1 MEKLRAEFSKIYD
14 TYNGKIYR
22 FIYLKVESREVAE
35 DLASEVF
42 LSAWST
48 FAKASASA
56 KATADKSADKEI
68 ENIQAYLYQIAR
80 NAVSDHHSSK
90 KVKTVSVDENTDI
103 PDREDPVEEQ
113 AMISL
118 EIERI
123 KGVIRELNDDYQD
136 LIIWK
141 YLDELTYPEI
151 AQITGKTEDT
161 VRVNVHRAMQALK
174 GKLEEGVTK

>member
-1 MEKLRAEFSKIYD
+1 MEQIRAEFSKIYD

-42 LSAWST
+42 LSAWSA
-48 FAKASASA
+48 FA
-56 KATADKSADKEI
+56 KATADKGNLIK
-68 ENIQAYLYQIAR
+68 NIQAYLYQIAR
-80 NAVSDHHSSK
+80 NTVSDHHGSK
-90 KVKTVSVDENTDI
+90 KVRTVSVEEYADI
-103 PDREDPVEEQ
+103 PDMGDPVEEQ

-123 KGVIRELNDDYQD
+123 KGVLKELNNDYQD

-141 YLDELTYPEI
+141 YLDELSYPEI

-161 VRVNVHRAMQALK
+161 VRVGVHRAIQALK
-174 GKLEEGVTK
+174 GKLEATVTK

>member
-1 MEKLRAEFSKIYD
+1 MEEIRAEFSRIYD

-42 LSAWST
+42 LDAW
-48 FAKASASA
+48 KAFQ
-56 KATADKSADKEI
+56 KGQNPEPKIK
-68 ENIQAYLYQIAR
+68 NVQAYLYQIAR
-80 NAVSDHHSSK
+80 NAVSDHHTSK
-90 KVKTVSVDENTDI
+90 KFKTVSVEGHMDI
-103 PDREDPVEEQ
+103 QDTGDPVEEQ
-113 AMISL
+113 AAISI
-118 EIERI
+118 EIERVRGAL
-123 KGVIRELNDDYQD
+123 KALKDEYQD

-161 VRVNVHRAMQALK
+161 LRVNMHRAMQALK
-174 GKLEEGVTK
+174 GRLEPGVTPEPVLGT

>member
-1 MEKLRAEFSKIYD
+1 MEEIRAEFSKIYD

-42 LSAWST
+42 LSAWESYQ
-48 FAKASASA
+48 
-56 KATADKSADKEI
+56 DKIRNPKSEI
-68 ENIQAYLYQIAR
+68 RNIQAYLYQIAR
-80 NAVSDHHSSK
+80 NAVSDHHGSK
-90 KVKTVSVDENTDI
+90 KVRTVSVDENTDI

-123 KGVIRELNDDYQD
+123 KGVLKELNNDYQD

-141 YLDELTYPEI
+141 YLDELSYPEI

-161 VRVNVHRAMQALK
+161 VRVGVHRAMQALK
-174 GKLEEGVTK
+174 GKLEATVTK

>member
-1 MEKLRAEFSKIYD
+1 MEQIRAEFSKIYD

-42 LSAWST
+42 LSAWET
-48 FAKASASA
+48 FQKGQNPEP
-56 KATADKSADKEI
+56 KIK
-68 ENIQAYLYQIAR
+68 NIQAYLYQIAR
-80 NAVSDHHSSK
+80 NTVSDHHGSK
-90 KVKTVSVDENTDI
+90 KVRTVSVEEYADI
-103 PDREDPVEEQ
+103 PDRGDPIEEQ

-118 EIERI
+118 EIERV
-123 KGVIRELNDDYQD
+123 KGFLKELNNDYQD

-141 YLDELTYPEI
+141 YLDELSYPEI

-174 GKLEEGVTK
+174 GKLEATVTK

>member
-1 MEKLRAEFSKIYD
+1 MEKIRAEFSKIYD

-42 LSAWST
+42 LSVWEAY
-48 FAKASASA
+48 K
-56 KATADKSADKEI
+56 KSQKQI
-68 ENIQAYLYQIAR
+68 QNIQAYLYQIAR
-80 NAVSDHHSSK
+80 NAVSDHHGSK
-90 KVKTVSVDENTDI
+90 RVRTVSVEEHADI
-103 PDREDPVEEQ
+103 PNKEDPVEEQ

-123 KGVIRELNDDYQD
+123 RGVLKELNNDYQD

-141 YLDELTYPEI
+141 YLDELSYPEI

-161 VRVNVHRAMQALK
+161 VRVGVHRAMQALK
-174 GKLEEGVTK
+174 AKLTA